1 MVWTRGENEGSPS
14 KHHHG
19 LTEDTI
25 LHDEEEQGRRRGR
38 PRQWVNNGG
47 PRKGPSA
54 ESVRDEPSENWKK
67 RVSRVTID
75 SFVYGNRDSGHPP
88 ELT

>member
-1 MVWTRGENEGSPS
+1 M
-14 KHHHG
+14 
-19 LTEDTI
+19 D
-25 LHDEEEQGRRRGR
+25 
-38 PRQWVNNGG
+38 NGG

-54 ESVRDEPSENWKK
+54 ESVRDEPPENWKK

-88 ELT
+88 ELIQHDAVNLQPSTVAII